1 MFKQSLKE
9 REFQIKKLEEQNE
22 TTVKYYKSL
31 LEKKEKEEEIKK
43 NISMVQSNAI
53 LEAANKEILL
63 LKE

>member
-43 NISMVQSNAI
+43 NISMV
-53 LEAANKEILL
+53 
-63 LKE
+63 